1 VSINQNYFKQLFQG
15 ILNQNRDHLYD
26 LELYRGM
33 KGDEIDLLT
42 QEQQRSLALK
52 LRGRDSFYRKKVQTA
67 LDKIKAGIFGECE
80 ECGEMISSGRLKAR
94 PTASYCIS
102 CKEYLERQEDQIIY
116 QQKSH
121 THGRTFKSDNLV
133 KLPIKNNEISGEK
146 ILKFNRSRQ
155 NLGLPGDGAV

>member
-1 VSINQNYFKQLFQG
+1 VGLDVNYFEQLFHS
-15 ILNQNRDHLYD
+15 ILDRDKDSLYD

-42 QEQQRSLALK
+42 LEQERSLALK
-52 LRGRDSFYRKKVQTA
+52 LKGRDNFYRKKVMSA
-67 LDKIKAGIFGECE
+67 LEKISAGLFGECE
-80 ECGEMISSGRLKAR
+80 ECGEMISTGRLKAR

-121 THGRTFKSDNLV
+121 THGRTFRSDNLV

-146 ILKFNRSRQ
+146 VLKFNRSRQ
-155 NLGLPGDGAV
+155 SLGLPGNGVV

>member
-1 VSINQNYFKQLFQG
+1 
-15 ILNQNRDHLYD
+15 
-26 LELYRGM
+26 M
-33 KGDEIDLLT
+33 KASE
-42 QEQQRSLALK
+42 
-52 LRGRDSFYRKKVQTA
+52 
-67 LDKIKAGIFGECE
+67 LDKLVDDNQEDILTYFDTSKIKEKEPWLLHIF
-80 ECGEMISSGRLKAR
+80 L
-94 PTASYCIS
+94 
-102 CKEYLERQEDQIIY
+102 LQEDQIIY